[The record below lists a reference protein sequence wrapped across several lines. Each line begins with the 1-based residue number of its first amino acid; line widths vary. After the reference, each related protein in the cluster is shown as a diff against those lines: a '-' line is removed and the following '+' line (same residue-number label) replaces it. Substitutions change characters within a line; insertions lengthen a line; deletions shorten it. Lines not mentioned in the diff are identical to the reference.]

1 MSYKLQS
8 HYTKNTKKKIFN
20 KLRNLLLK
28 NRLIRLLKLMGI
40 RFVMISVKVDLLRLL
55 KLKMKMAIDLL

>member
-8 HYTKNTKKKIFN
+8 HYMKNTKKKIFN

-55 KLKMKMAIDLL
+55 RLKMKMAIDLL